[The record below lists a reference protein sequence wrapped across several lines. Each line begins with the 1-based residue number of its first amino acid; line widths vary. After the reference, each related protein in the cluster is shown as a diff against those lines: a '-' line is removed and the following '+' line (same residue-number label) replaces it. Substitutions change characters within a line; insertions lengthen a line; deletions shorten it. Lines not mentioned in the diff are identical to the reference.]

1 MNQVPV
7 AESKEREN
15 DLCDIKYP
23 KKQCNNRNCL
33 SVEDGVYESK
43 IYLFLGKSN
52 EIISQ

>member
-23 KKQCNNRNCL
+23 KN
-33 SVEDGVYESK
+33 SAIIEIV
-43 IYLFLGKSN
+43 FL
-52 EIISQ
+52 